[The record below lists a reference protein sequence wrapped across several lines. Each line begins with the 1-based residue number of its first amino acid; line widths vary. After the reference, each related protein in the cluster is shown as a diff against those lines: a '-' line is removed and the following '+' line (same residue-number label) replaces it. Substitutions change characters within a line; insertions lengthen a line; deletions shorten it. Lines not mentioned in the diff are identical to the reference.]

1 MLSCRNP
8 TPQKSDL
15 FENVIWHQLTPK
27 NLAYLDIGSDL
38 EMKEGLYKERM
49 AVWERLFPLPAFS

>member
-1 MLSCRNP
+1 M
-8 TPQKSDL
+8 
-15 FENVIWHQLTPK
+15 FENVKWRQLTPR

-49 AVWERLFPLPAFS
+49 AVWERLFPLPTLPQSPNHNPHRKN